1 MRPATFSTENPPQP
15 ITCVETLEYIAGLRR
30 RIEVQ
35 NDQMEQ
41 LVHQVFTLR
50 ARNEHLLGEV
60 EKLSL
65 DLGIQQGDAGPGWQ
79 EVVPK

>member
-50 ARNEHLLGEV
+50 ARNERLNNEV

-65 DLGIQQGDAGPGWQ
+65 DLGVKQGKTGPGWQ
-79 EVVPK
+79 EVVPR

>member
-1 MRPATFSTENPPQP
+1 MRPAIFSTENPPQP

-35 NDQMEQ
+35 NDQMQALSKEV
-41 LVHQVFTLR
+41 VHYKD
-50 ARNEHLLGEV
+50 EV

-65 DLGIQQGDAGPGWQ
+65 DLGIKQGDGGPGWQ
-79 EVVPK
+79 EVNK

>member
-1 MRPATFSTENPPQP
+1 MRPAIFSTENPPQP
-15 ITCVETLEYIAGLRR
+15 VTCVETLEYINGLRR

-50 ARNEHLLGEV
+50 AKNERLDNEV

-65 DLGIQQGDAGPGWQ
+65 DLGIKQEEVPPGWK
-79 EVVPK
+79 EVQR

>member
-50 ARNEHLLGEV
+50 AKNERLDNEV

-65 DLGIQQGDAGPGWQ
+65 DLGIKQEEVPPGWK
-79 EVVPK
+79 EVQR

>member
-1 MRPATFSTENPPQP
+1 MRPAIFSTENPPQP
-15 ITCVETLEYIAGLRR
+15 VTCVETLEYINGLRR

-41 LVHQVFTLR
+41 LAAQSQ
-50 ARNEHLLGEV
+50 ELLGKVQYLTGEV

-79 EVVPK
+79 KVTQ

>member
-30 RIEVQ
+30 RIEIQ

-50 ARNEHLLGEV
+50 AKNTHLVNEI

-65 DLGIQQGDAGPGWQ
+65 DLGIQQGDGGPGWQ
-79 EVVPK
+79 KGDQ

>member
-15 ITCVETLEYIAGLRR
+15 ITCVETLEYVNGLRR

-50 ARNEHLLGEV
+50 ARNERLNNEV

-65 DLGIQQGDAGPGWQ
+65 DLGIQQGETGPGWQ
-79 EVVPK
+79 KVDK

>member
-15 ITCVETLEYIAGLRR
+15 LTCIETAEYVQSLRR

-35 NDQMEQ
+35 ND
-41 LVHQVFTLR
+41 
-50 ARNEHLLGEV
+50 LLEALAKEVMAYKMEV

-65 DLGIQQGDAGPGWQ
+65 DLGIKNNGANNGWI
-79 EVVPK
+79 PLYP

>member
-1 MRPATFSTENPPQP
+1 MRPAEYSTENPPYP
-15 ITCVETLEYIAGLRR
+15 IDCVETKEYIHSLRR

-35 NDQMEQ
+35 TDLMESLANQ
-41 LVHQVFTLR
+41 VHTLKKEK
-50 ARNEHLLGEV
+50 EHLLGEV

-65 DLGIQQGDAGPGWQ
+65 DLGIKQGETGPGWQ

>member
-1 MRPATFSTENPPQP
+1 MRPAIFSTENPPQP
-15 ITCVETLEYIAGLRR
+15 ITCVETLEYIASLRR

-41 LVHQVFTLR
+41 LAAQSQ
-50 ARNEHLLGEV
+50 ELLGKVQHLTGEI

-79 EVVPK
+79 KVVQ